1 MKLGIIRLYCGQSG
15 KKGFYNLQELG
26 LARSLVK
33 KGVKVDI
40 FFLVEDLSTNY
51 DIEIISTNIRI
62 ITIKAKRIMNHG
74 IVSPKFLEYFNV
86 DVVHLLSDNQISAPR
101 IIKYCLKRNIPCY
114 CYIGTIQSDS
124 ENKIKIL
131 LMDLLAKRNLKYYK
145 TITTICKTTEIEKK
159 LQKKGCTKTRVIPVG
174 LDLDIIPPIEFI
186 DYEFIEKLEANKY
199 KILLFVGRLEE
210 YKKPMEFIELMNFIN
225 KNSNEYK
232 AILIGN
238 GSLKNKV
245 YEKIKEYS
253 LENSIS
259 IIEKVE
265 NNQIHK
271 YYKVS
276 SAFINMN
283 DKEIFGMS
291 ILEAMYQGCPVVAH
305 NAPGPND
312 IISSGKSGII
322 VDNYDKEK
330 WLDAIKI
337 ATTNDEFRVN
347 AKKRIINELNWDS
360 IATKFLDVIK
370 EKVGVR

>member
-1 MKLGIIRLYCGQSG
+1 
-15 KKGFYNLQELG
+15 
-26 LARSLVK
+26 
-33 KGVKVDI
+33 
-40 FFLVEDLSTNY
+40 
-51 DIEIISTNIRI
+51 
-62 ITIKAKRIMNHG
+62 
-74 IVSPKFLEYFNV
+74 
-86 DVVHLLSDNQISAPR
+86 
-101 IIKYCLKRNIPCY
+101 
-114 CYIGTIQSDS
+114 
-124 ENKIKIL
+124 
-131 LMDLLAKRNLKYYK
+131 
-145 TITTICKTTEIEKK
+145 
-159 LQKKGCTKTRVIPVG
+159 
-174 LDLDIIPPIEFI
+174 
-186 DYEFIEKLEANKY
+186 
-199 KILLFVGRLEE
+199 
-210 YKKPMEFIELMNFIN
+210 MNFIN

>member
-1 MKLGIIRLYCGQSG
+1 MQ
-15 KKGFYNLQELG
+15 N
-26 LARSLVK
+26 
-33 KGVKVDI
+33 
-40 FFLVEDLSTNY
+40 N
-51 DIEIISTNIRI
+51 
-62 ITIKAKRIMNHG
+62 
-74 IVSPKFLEYFNV
+74 
-86 DVVHLLSDNQISAPR
+86 
-101 IIKYCLKRNIPCY
+101 RN
-114 CYIGTIQSDS
+114 
-124 ENKIKIL
+124 
-131 LMDLLAKRNLKYYK
+131 R
-145 TITTICKTTEIEKK
+145 KK

-174 LDLDIIPPIEFI
+174 LDLDSIPPIEFI